1 MIFQKYLSIIASK
14 EASNPPSAP
23 TIDVTDSKC
32 KKITSG
38 INIIIKDQ
46 L

>member
-1 MIFQKYLSIIASK
+1 MIFQKYLSLIASK
-14 EASNPPSAP
+14 EASNPPRAP
-23 TIDVTDSKC
+23 TIDVTDGKC
-32 KKITSG
+32 KNVTSG